1 MVTSLLAELPFPV
14 LDLSYTISL
23 LLNAIQLNSPVGLS
37 VSLDTGRSDYKT
49 GNLKMTS
56 DRRRTFDYLI
66 SPRVI
71 WHWNSPAASS
81 NRSTLRTRQHGHRN
95 T

>member
-1 MVTSLLAELPFPV
+1 MVTSLVELPSPV

-23 LLNAIQLNSPVGLS
+23 LLNAIQLNIPVGLS
-37 VSLDTGRSDYKT
+37 VFLDTGRSDYKT
-49 GNLKMTS
+49 RDLKMTS

-66 SPRVI
+66 SLQVI
-71 WHWNSPAASS
+71 WHWNSSAASS